1 LYQVQITDLNGC
13 TATDQ
18 IQLILN
24 KERRVYLPNVFSPN
38 GDGANDIFFVQT
50 GPEVVKI
57 EAFEVYSRWGEP
69 VFTVFNA
76 PTNNPDY
83 GWDGQYRGELLNG
96 AVFTWFA
103 KVEYVDGV
111 VELFQGDVVLM
122 R

>member
-1 LYQVQITDLNGC
+1 
-13 TATDQ
+13 
-18 IQLILN
+18 
-24 KERRVYLPNVFSPN
+24 
-38 GDGANDIFFVQT
+38 VQT